1 MLRMSPAGNAATPS
15 GRPTDGY
22 LLLELV
28 AALVL
33 AGLLITMAFPA
44 LTHGTNRP
52 RFHALSIGTATLL
65 RNARTDAI
73 ARGSEARAEFDR
85 RRRTIQS
92 RKQVVAIPADVEVEL
107 LAGSRCETNGGRIQ
121 IVFRPDGSNCGG
133 VFRFAHGDHIT
144 RVRLN
149 WLTGHIEILQ
159 GSGSS

>member
-1 MLRMSPAGNAATPS
+1 MLRMSPVGSAATPS
-15 GRPTDGY
+15 GRSTAGY
-22 LLLELV
+22 ILLELV

-33 AGLLITMAFPA
+33 TGLLITMAFPA

-52 RFHALSIGTATLL
+52 RFHALAIGTSTLL

-73 ARGSEARAEFDR
+73 ARGSEVRAEFDR
-85 RRRTIQS
+85 RRRTIQT
-92 RKQVVAIPADVEVEL
+92 RKQVVVIPADIEVEL
-107 LAGSRCETNGGRIQ
+107 LSGSRCEANGGRIQ
-121 IVFRPDGSNCGG
+121 IIFRPDGSNCGG
-133 VFRFAHGDHIT
+133 VFRFAHGDRIT